1 MTPPPDAGPGVA
13 RAAPE
18 SERASVARVYDFYL
32 GGDHNLPVDR
42 EFARQMMERV
52 PEAPEVA
59 RLNRAFLRRA
69 VRACA
74 RAGIRQY
81 LDIGSGIPTV
91 GNVHEVVAEV
101 RPDGRVVYA
110 DHDPTAV
117 AYGREILA
125 GRDAASMVLGD
136 LRDPDG
142 VLADPEVRRLID
154 WDEPVA
160 VLMLGVLHYV
170 PDTGDPQ
177 GLVDRYTALMAPGS
191 ALVLS
196 HGTDD
201 ALPEHVRSMTDL
213 SKKRQSEAFMRSR
226 AEVAAFLDGLDVLDP
241 GVVFLPEWRPDE
253 GDEQGSPKARVMAYG
268 GVGRKP

>member
-1 MTPPPDAGPGVA
+1 MTPPEAGPGVA
-13 RAAPE
+13 EAAREP
-18 SERASVARVYDFYL
+18 ERASVARVYDFYL

-42 EFARQMMERV
+42 EFARQMMLRV

-69 VRACA
+69 VRDCA

-101 RPDGRVVYA
+101 RADGRVVYA

-117 AYGREILA
+117 SYGREILA

-142 VLADPEVRRLID
+142 LLADPEVRRLID

-170 PDTGDPQ
+170 PDSGRPR
-177 GLVDRYTALMAPGS
+177 GLVDRYTSPMAPGS

-196 HGTDD
+196 HGTED

-241 GVVFLPEWRPDE
+241 GVVFLPEWRPDA
-253 GDEQGSPKARVMAYG
+253 GDEAGSPKARVMAYG